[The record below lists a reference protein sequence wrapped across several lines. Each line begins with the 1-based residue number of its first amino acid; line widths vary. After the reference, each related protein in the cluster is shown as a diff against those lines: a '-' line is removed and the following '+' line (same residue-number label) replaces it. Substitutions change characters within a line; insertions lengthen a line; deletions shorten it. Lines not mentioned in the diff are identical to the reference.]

1 MSQTVVL
8 AGVNYTV
15 PDPGDQPNWGT
26 GLTPYLV
33 AIAAVVASSPSF
45 MQLVNVS
52 TTPTTVASGKTYLVD
67 STSLAISL
75 QLPTPVQNFWF
86 IVKDS
91 GFNAYTNNITI
102 LRAASEKIDGVAASF
117 VVANS
122 GASWIFMSNG
132 TDWFVVASGGDLILK
147 DIADGNRYR
156 LLMNSG
162 VISQQ
167 RVS

>member
-45 MQLVNVS
+45 MQYVGVAA
-52 TTPTTVASGKTYLVD
+52 TPTSMLSGKTYLVD
-67 STSLAISL
+67 TTSIAI
-75 QLPTPVQNFWF
+75 QVNLPAVAQNAWV

-91 GFNAYTNNITI
+91 GFNAFTHNITI
-102 LRAASEKIDGVAASF
+102 HRAGSEKIDGVASDF
-117 VVANS
+117 VIDANG
-122 GASWIFMSNG
+122 GAWMFMSNG
-132 TDWFVVASGGDLILK
+132 TDWFSVGSALDIRLK
-147 DIADGNRYR
+147 DQTDGNTYK
-156 LLMNSG
+156 LFMNNG
-162 VISQQ
+162 NLQWGT
-167 RVS
+167 

>member
-33 AIAAVVASSPSF
+33 AIAAVVSSSPSF
-45 MQLVNVS
+45 MQYVS
-52 TTPTTVASGKTYLVD
+52 VTTTPTTVVSGKTYLVD
-67 STSLAISL
+67 TTSIAISL
-75 QLPTPVQNFWF
+75 QLPTPVQNTWF

-102 LRAASEKIDGVAASF
+102 LRAGSEKIDNVTSSF
-117 VVANS
+117 VISNS
-122 GASWIFMSNG
+122 GAAWLFMSNG
-132 TDWFVVASGGDLILK
+132 TDWFSIACAGDMVLK
-147 DIADGNRYR
+147 DISDGNRYR
-156 LLMNSG
+156 ILTNGG
-162 VISQQ
+162 VISSQQ
-167 RVS
+167 I

>member
-33 AIAAVVASSPSF
+33 AIAAVVSSSPSF
-45 MQLVNVS
+45 IQLVNVS
-52 TTPTTVASGKTYLVD
+52 TSPTTVVSGHTYLVD
-67 STSLAISL
+67 TTTLAISL
-75 QLPTPVQNFWF
+75 QLPTPVQNLWF

-91 GFNAYTNNITI
+91 AFNAFTHNITI
-102 LRAASEKIDGVAASF
+102 LRAGSEKIDNVAGSF
-117 VVANS
+117 VISNS

-132 TDWFVVASGGDLILK
+132 TDWFSIASSLDIRLK
-147 DIADGNRYR
+147 DQADGGTYQLFMTNGS
-156 LLMNSG
+156 LQWSPT
-162 VISQQ
+162 
-167 RVS
+167 